1 MNEKVHFD
9 IVHLPV
15 LDQSFDLCI
24 DKPAHAQA
32 DDLLDS
38 KQVYDF
44 QESLAA
50 FVDELLP
57 HRDLKVVQRNVL
69 PTLGHKVERAEVVHQ
84 TLGRECSWVRKKS
97 LNEMPKPI
105 AADFSPLAVQA

>member
-9 IVHLPV
+9 VVHLSA
-15 LDQSFDLCI
+15 LDQSFDLRLN
-24 DKPAHAQA
+24 KPAQA
-32 DDLLDS
+32 DYLFDS

-44 QESLAA
+44 LESLTA
-50 FVDELLP
+50 FTDKLL
-57 HRDLKVVQRNVL
+57 HDRDLVVVQRNVL

-105 AADFSPLAVQA
+105 ATDFSPLAVQA

>member
-9 IVHLPV
+9 VVRLSV
-15 LDQSFDLCI
+15 LDQRFDLRL
-24 DKPAHAQA
+24 DKPAQA

-44 QESLAA
+44 QESLTA
-50 FVDELLP
+50 FVDEFLP
-57 HRDLKVVQRNVL
+57 DSDLKVVQRNVF

-105 AADFSPLAVQA
+105 AADFSPFAVQA

>member
-9 IVHLPV
+9 IVHLLV
-15 LDQSFDLCI
+15 FDQSFDLRLN
-24 DKPAHAQA
+24 KPAQA
-32 DDLLDS
+32 DYLFDS

-44 QESLAA
+44 QESLTA
-50 FVDELLP
+50 FIDELLP
-57 HRDLKVVQRNVL
+57 NRDFEVVQRNVL

>member
-9 IVHLPV
+9 VVRLSA
-15 LDQSFDLCI
+15 LDQSFDLRL
-24 DKPAHAQA
+24 DKSAQA

-44 QESLAA
+44 QESLTA
-50 FVDELLP
+50 FTDQLP
-57 HRDLKVVQRNVL
+57 PDRDLEVVQRNVL
-69 PTLGHKVERAEVVHQ
+69 PPLGHKVERAEVVHQ

-105 AADFSPLAVQA
+105 AADFSPLAVQK

>member
-9 IVHLPV
+9 FVRLSA
-15 LDQSFDLCI
+15 LDQSFDLGL
-24 DKPAHAQA
+24 DKPAQA
-32 DDLLDS
+32 DNLIDS

-44 QESLAA
+44 QESLTA

-84 TLGRECSWVRKKS
+84 TLGREHSWVRKKS
-97 LNEMPKPI
+97 LNEIPKPI

>member
-9 IVHLPV
+9 VVCLSA
-15 LDQSFDLCI
+15 LDQSFDLRL
-24 DKPAHAQA
+24 DKPAHA

-44 QESLAA
+44 QESLTA
-50 FVDELLP
+50 FTDKLLP
-57 HRDLKVVQRNVL
+57 DRDLEVVQRNVL

-84 TLGRECSWVRKKS
+84 TLGRERSWVRKKS